1 MNLPLERYIH
11 TLSTDH
17 GRAPE
22 IVAAFQTDSTLHLMT
37 TYAAHGSLWDRM
49 CSLGEGG
56 GETSQ
61 AGRMA
66 EDEIRWWGRQM
77 VDTIEW
83 LHGQGFVH
91 RYVLRLYVADD
102 RDIKPHNFLI
112 HSPTRLTLT
121 DFGSAAFLIHPP
133 PDAEDRRPY
142 VKKQN
147 CLMPIGTPDY
157 IAPEIL
163 KMAEDAMID
172 EFDSSGIDPDKTI
185 QPGELEPKGY
195 GADVDWWSLGA
206 TVYEMSA
213 GKAPFYARTVR
224 ETYELI
230 MKCGVGPCSLIRAEI
245 DGQEGAYQPAT
256 AGMSADLRSFLL
268 S

>member
-1 MNLPLERYIH
+1 MVGTSDGRCYRVVTWEGFRSSVRLP
-11 TLSTDH
+11 
-17 GRAPE
+17 P
-22 IVAAFQTDSTLHLMT
+22 
-37 TYAAHGSLWDRM
+37 
-49 CSLGEGG
+49 
-56 GETSQ
+56 
-61 AGRMA
+61 
-66 EDEIRWWGRQM
+66 
-77 VDTIEW
+77 
-83 LHGQGFVH
+83 
-91 RYVLRLYVADD
+91 YVAND
-102 RDIKPHNFLI
+102 RDLKPHNFLI

-121 DFGSAAFLIHPP
+121 DFGSAASLVHPP
-133 PDAEDRRPY
+133 ADAEDPRPY
-142 VKKQN
+142 VKKQD

-172 EFDSSGIDPDKTI
+172 EFDSSDIDPDKTI
-185 QPGELEPKGY
+185 QPGELEPRGY

-213 GKAPFYARTVR
+213 GEAPFYARTVR

-256 AGMSADLRSFLL
+256 AGMSADLRSLLL